1 MRPICCGLFFTLYS
15 ITRHN
20 RVIAV
25 VRHRRAP
32 SIAGP
37 LPEYTVRDFLS
48 VTAVILMVL
57 GTIWFF
63 QGINFLPG
71 SFMTGQPKWAAYGA
85 TAFVLGVGV
94 MFFVRRKQ

>member
-1 MRPICCGLFFTLYS
+1 MQPSCDGLFFTVYN

-25 VRHRRAP
+25 VRHRTP
-32 SIAGP
+32 HP
-37 LPEYTVRDFLS
+37 LLVRCRSTQVRDFLS

>member
-1 MRPICCGLFFTLYS
+1 M
-15 ITRHN
+15 
-20 RVIAV
+20 
-25 VRHRRAP
+25 
-32 SIAGP
+32 AGP
-37 LPEYTVRDFLS
+37 VINPAGPVINPEYTVRDFFS
-48 VTAVILMVL
+48 VMAVILMVL

-71 SFMTGQPKWAAYGA
+71 SFMTGQPKWAAYGV

>member
-1 MRPICCGLFFTLYS
+1 MHADLRWLVSHSLQHHSPQPS
-15 ITRHN
+15 DRRH
-20 RVIAV
+20 VASY
-25 VRHRRAP
+25 AT

>member
-1 MRPICCGLFFTLYS
+1 M
-15 ITRHN
+15 
-20 RVIAV
+20 
-25 VRHRRAP
+25 
-32 SIAGP
+32 
-37 LPEYTVRDFLS
+37 RDFLS
-48 VTAVILMVL
+48 VMAVILMVL

-94 MFFVRRKQ
+94 MFFVRRKH